1 MKNQTSTPERAI
13 SRRESGI
20 WMLLAGSLLAA
31 GGYALEP
38 GALPVQDNPPPTGQV
53 VMSPPVLANSDSNHR
68 MIAVTGIDVT
78 GNNVLY
84 VIDTVNPH
92 VAVYQA
98 NGGSTGTQSIKL
110 VAARDIS
117 LDLQLSG
124 LNDHSEFDYDTLRE
138 RFIKEGL
145 LDQ

>member
-1 MKNQTSTPERAI
+1 MG
-13 SRRESGI
+13 RREGGL
-20 WMLLAGSLLAA
+20 WMFIAGSLLAI

-38 GALPVQDNPPPTGQV
+38 TRVQDEDGIPMAMTA
-53 VMSPPVLANSDSNHR
+53 PVLGNSDSNHR
-68 MIAVTGIDVT
+68 MIAVTGIDIT

-92 VAVYQA
+92 IAVYQA
-98 NGGSTGTQSIKL
+98 NGGSKGTRSIAL

-124 LNDHSEFDYDTLRE
+124 FNDKSEYDHEALRE
-138 RFIKEGL
+138 QFVKGGL
-145 LDQ
+145 LEEKP